1 MRRGIDAYQKPPP
14 SGGYY
19 YSRIGA
25 GPPSSAPSP
34 SSSHRHSS
42 QIPIAY
48 HDMQN
53 NAPQR
58 AGMGPRIDEVTP
70 SYFVEHLA
78 TFAVGRQFGLTFPA
92 DGIRKL
98 KQMEKS
104 SAIWA
109 QPLVLRFRQNGV
121 TVEDENGDLV
131 EQFPLD
137 LIEQPTAHVS
147 NDPRDTYNNILL
159 FIVREDTRNKRS
171 STPTEMHIFQCNR
184 VAATEVADDL
194 QWYMRGQFRKVRP
207 GRRNSGPQAVN
218 VPPEFAQYPTDDLS
232 VQGDTAEVFERDVN
246 TLNRCFD
253 DIERFVARI
262 QSAALAQ
269 RELEQQAHRYR
280 TANRRDKRGG
290 PPPPDPNG
298 ILHMRAQLPIEPEFV
313 DIFRKFKLSFNL
325 LAKLKNHIHEPNAPE
340 LLHFLFTPLTVI
352 LEACHWGL
360 GRNIAPQI
368 VSPLLSLE
376 ARELMQ
382 NCLTSKETDVWMSL
396 GETWRTPP
404 EDWAGPLP
412 APYKPVFI
420 DGFAPYG
427 PPEQLRPPPGP
438 GNYAPAPLH
447 RGESA
452 PPVHYKPHPRD
463 RSVDTAPSTPMN
475 SRTKLRPQRNM
486 SVDNLDL
493 DRLSLERE
501 RLDFERQ
508 KMLERERRLAD
519 EENKIKAERA
529 RLEAER
535 KMIKQESDS
544 VNSSRSKSIYEPP
557 SSQPSPM
564 AGRGLRPVLIP
575 DLGDQSPRQRA
586 FVEDAIG
593 RGSKLVMATFDRVA
607 QNAKEL
613 TVSRG
618 EYLEVLDD
626 AKNWWECRN
635 VHQRVG
641 YVPHTI
647 LSVVPLDQPDMRD
660 TYMAMRDQQSIPNG
674 HVQGSSSKQEEPT
687 YEPAVPTKTYEAGVQ
702 ANVQLVSG
710 PYAPS
715 DSRATTRTEMRSETF
730 NRPASAAET
739 ISQGSVEDYMP
750 QEPENAVQR
759 KPRIAVARRTP
770 ETEAVVSEL
779 LETVGKTQG
788 RVIKKKEQPPCTVFL
803 NENSTP
809 GDVSTWLQEKGFSMR
824 VIELLEGQD
833 GANLFAL
840 NKSSLMKACGKE
852 EGSRLYSQLLV
863 QKKQSN
869 YKTYTNA
876 ELNAILNYRRKH
888 VDVTNEAPGNE
899 PATVAD

>member
-19 YSRIGA
+19 YSRVGA

-34 SSSHRHSS
+34 SSSHRYSS
-42 QIPIAY
+42 QAPIPY
-48 HDMQN
+48 QEMQN
-53 NAPQR
+53 SAR
-58 AGMGPRIDEVTP
+58 MGSRIDDVTP
-70 SYFVEHLA
+70 SYYVEHLA

-98 KQMEKS
+98 KQMEKN

-147 NDPRDTYNNILL
+147 SDPRDTYNNILL

-194 QWYMRGQFRKVRP
+194 QWYIRGQFRKVRP
-207 GRRNSGPQAVN
+207 GRRSSGPAPVH
-218 VPPEFAQYPTDDLS
+218 VPQDFLHYPADEISLH
-232 VQGDTAEVFERDVN
+232 GDNAELFERDVN

-262 QSAALAQ
+262 QSAAFAQ

-280 TANRRDKRGG
+280 TAQRRDKRSG

-298 ILHMRAQLPIEPEFV
+298 ILQMRAQLPIEPEFV

-382 NCLTSKETDVWMSL
+382 NCLTSKESDVWMSL

-404 EDWAGPLP
+404 EDWVGPLP
-412 APYKPVFI
+412 PPYKPVFV

-427 PPEQLRPPPGP
+427 LPEQQRPPPAAA
-438 GNYAPAPLH
+438 YPAPLH

-452 PPVHYKPHPRD
+452 PPVNYRQYPRD
-463 RSVDTAPSTPMN
+463 RSVDT
-475 SRTKLRPQRNM
+475 
-486 SVDNLDL
+486 LDL

-501 RLDFERQ
+501 RLDFEKQ
-508 KMLERERRLAD
+508 KMLERERRLLD
-519 EENKIKAERA
+519 EEKMIKAERA

-544 VNSSRSKSIYEPP
+544 MNSSRSKSIYEPP
-557 SSQPSPM
+557 PSSQASPM
-564 AGRGLRPVLIP
+564 PPRGGRPVILP

-586 FVEDAIG
+586 FVQDAVG
-593 RGSKLVMATFDRVA
+593 RGSKLVVATFDRVA

-647 LSVVPLDQPDMRD
+647 LSVVPLDQTDIRENY
-660 TYMAMRDQQSIPNG
+660 TAIRENHSIPNG
-674 HVQGSSSKQEEPT
+674 HVHGNSPKQERPQSS
-687 YEPAVPTKTYEAGVQ
+687 EAGVQ
-702 ANVQLVSG
+702 TNVHLTSTHPASVSSDSSSVIRDSTSS
-710 PYAPS
+710 PVLQSVSAAPQNYAP
-715 DSRATTRTEMRSETF
+715 TTDVPNYVPHE
-730 NRPASAAET
+730 PANT
-739 ISQGSVEDYMP
+739 
-750 QEPENAVQR
+750 VQP
-759 KPRIAVARRTP
+759 KPRITVVKRTP
-770 ETEAVVSEL
+770 ESQALVTEL
-779 LETVGKTQG
+779 QETVGKSGGQVVRRKAG
-788 RVIKKKEQPPCTVFL
+788 NTVTTKL
-803 NENSTP
+803 NANSTP
-809 GDVSTWLQEKGFSMR
+809 DEVLTWLQEKGFSMR
-824 VIELLEGQD
+824 VIELLDGQD

-840 NKSSLMKACGKE
+840 NKASLIQACGRE

-863 QKKQSN
+863 QKKQSD
-869 YKTYTNA
+869 YRTYSNA
-876 ELNAILNYRRKH
+876 ELKAILNYRRNH
-888 VDVTNEAPGNE
+888 VEVTNEAPDNE
-899 PATVAD
+899 PKIVPI

>member
-1 MRRGIDAYQKPPP
+1 M
-14 SGGYY
+14 GG
-19 YSRIGA
+19 
-25 GPPSSAPSP
+25 
-34 SSSHRHSS
+34 
-42 QIPIAY
+42 
-48 HDMQN
+48 
-53 NAPQR
+53 
-58 AGMGPRIDEVTP
+58 RIDEMTP
-70 SYFVEHLA
+70 SYYVEHLA

-98 KQMEKS
+98 KQMEKN

-109 QPLVLRFRQNGV
+109 QPLVLRFRQSSV

-171 STPTEMHIFQCNR
+171 ATPTEMHIFQCNR

-194 QWYMRGQFRKVRP
+194 QWYIRGQFRKVRN
-207 GRRNSGPQAVN
+207 GRRSSGPAYSHRL
-218 VPPEFAQYPTDDLS
+218 PPDFLQYPTDDSS
-232 VQGDTAEVFERDVN
+232 VHGDTSELFERDVN

-262 QSAALAQ
+262 QSAAFAQ

-280 TANRRDKRGG
+280 TAQRRDKRGG
-290 PPPPDPNG
+290 APPPDPNG
-298 ILHMRAQLPIEPEFV
+298 ILQMRAQLPIEPEFV

-368 VSPLLSLE
+368 VAPLLSLE

-382 NCLTSKETDVWMSL
+382 NCLTSKESDVWMSL

-404 EDWAGPLP
+404 EDWRGPLP
-412 APYKPVFI
+412 QPYRPVFV

-427 PPEQLRPPPGP
+427 IPEQQRFPPSAYPV
-438 GNYAPAPLH
+438 PLH

-452 PPVHYKPHPRD
+452 PPAHYRPSPRD
-463 RSVDTAPSTPMN
+463 RSVDT
-475 SRTKLRPQRNM
+475 
-486 SVDNLDL
+486 LDL

-501 RLDFERQ
+501 RLDFEKQ
-508 KMLERERRLAD
+508 KMLERERRLQD
-519 EENKIKAERA
+519 EE
-529 RLEAER
+529 
-535 KMIKQESDS
+535 KMIKWIFY
-544 VNSSRSKSIYEPP
+544 RSGFFFPLYKCIVTHST
-557 SSQPSPM
+557 SQPVAYPIQI
-564 AGRGLRPVLIP
+564 LFKVILLIRS
-575 DLGDQSPRQRA
+575 LCFYCLFRA

-647 LSVVPLDQPDMRD
+647 LSMVSLDHPDSTEIYVGFLDIKYANGKAESRYVCFSEISNRVHNC
-660 TYMAMRDQQSIPNG
+660 TSIET
-674 HVQGSSSKQEEPT
+674 H
-687 YEPAVPTKTYEAGVQ
+687 A
-702 ANVQLVSG
+702 LV
-710 PYAPS
+710 
-715 DSRATTRTEMRSETF
+715 TELNETF
-730 NRPASAAET
+730 GKKAGQALRKSVSRTPT
-739 ISQGSVEDYMP
+739 IS
-750 QEPENAVQR
+750 
-759 KPRIAVARRTP
+759 IT
-770 ETEAVVSEL
+770 
-779 LETVGKTQG
+779 
-788 RVIKKKEQPPCTVFL
+788 
-803 NENSTP
+803 ENSTP
-809 GDVSTWLQEKGFSMR
+809 EEVSLWLQKKGFSTR
-824 VIELLEGQD
+824 WILEGQD

-840 NKSSLMKACGKE
+840 KKESLIQACGRE
-852 EGSRLYSQLLV
+852 EGTRLYSQLLV
-863 QKKQSN
+863 QKHQSN
-869 YKTYTNA
+869 YRTHSSA
-876 ELNAILNYRRKH
+876 ELNAILNYRRMH
-888 VDVTNEAPGNE
+888 VEVTNETPANE
-899 PATVAD
+899 PATVIGK

>member
-1 MRRGIDAYQKPPP
+1 MRRGNDAYQKPPI

-19 YSRIGA
+19 YSRVGA

-34 SSSHRHSS
+34 SSSHRHPS
-42 QIPIAY
+42 QTHMPY
-48 HDMQN
+48 HDMS
-53 NAPQR
+53 NAAPPR
-58 AGMGPRIDEVTP
+58 SVMGSRIDDVTP
-70 SYFVEHLA
+70 SYYVEHLA

-98 KQMEKS
+98 KQMEKN

-131 EQFPLD
+131 EQFPLN

-147 NDPRDTYNNILL
+147 SDPRDTYNNILL

-171 STPTEMHIFQCNR
+171 ATPTEMHIFQCNR

-194 QWYMRGQFRKVRP
+194 QWYIRGQFKKVRN
-207 GRRNSGPQAVN
+207 GRRNSGPGQPVRL
-218 VPPEFAQYPTDDLS
+218 PSDFLQYPTDDGS
-232 VQGDTAEVFERDVN
+232 FQGDNSELFERDVN

-262 QSAALAQ
+262 QSAAFAQ

-280 TANRRDKRGG
+280 TAMRRDKRNG

-298 ILHMRAQLPIEPEFV
+298 ILQMRAQLPIEPEFV

-382 NCLTSKETDVWMSL
+382 NCLTSKESDVWMSL

-404 EDWAGPLP
+404 EDWVGPLP
-412 APYKPVFI
+412 PPYKPVFV

-427 PPEQLRPPPGP
+427 LPEQQRIPSHSLGYPM
-438 GNYAPAPLH
+438 PLH

-452 PPVHYKPHPRD
+452 PPVQYRPSPRD
-463 RSVDTAPSTPMN
+463 RSVDTAPSTPLN
-475 SRTKLRPQRNM
+475 NRTKGRPQRNM

-508 KMLERERRLAD
+508 KMLERERRLLD
-519 EENKIKAERA
+519 EEKIIKAERA

-535 KMIKQESDS
+535 KLMKHESES
-544 VNSSRSKSIYEPP
+544 MNANRSKSIYEPP
-557 SSQPSPM
+557 PSSQASPM
-564 AGRGLRPVLIP
+564 PARGNLRPVMLP

-593 RGSKLVMATFDRVA
+593 RGGKLVVATFDRVA

-618 EYLEVLDD
+618 EYLEVLEDT
-626 AKNWWECRN
+626 KNWWECRN

-647 LSVVPLDQPDMRD
+647 LSMVPLEPADNRD
-660 TYMAMRDQQSIPNG
+660 VYGSRDNSSMPNG
-674 HVQGSSSKQEEPT
+674 HAHGSSPK
-687 YEPAVPTKTYEAGVQ
+687 PAQSSEAAVQ
-702 ANVQLVSG
+702 ANVYPSNANAHGYRGSIVTLDSLMVSPEPDLVPQYHDRIDEVG
-710 PYAPS
+710 EYVPP
-715 DSRATTRTEMRSETF
+715 TT
-730 NRPASAAET
+730 
-739 ISQGSVEDYMP
+739 V
-750 QEPENAVQR
+750 
-759 KPRIAVARRTP
+759 KPHIAIARRGR
-770 ETEAVVSEL
+770 EDRALVAEL
-779 LETVGKTQG
+779 RETVGKAVG
-788 RVIKKKEQPPCTVFL
+788 EIVRKKEPRPQATIQL
-803 NENSTP
+803 HEGSTAE
-809 GDVSTWLQEKGFSMR
+809 DVLLWLQEKGFSLR

-840 NKSSLMKACGKE
+840 NKATLMQACGKE

-863 QKKQSN
+863 QKNQSN
-869 YKTYTNA
+869 YRTHSSA
-876 ELNAILNYRRKH
+876 ELQAILNYRKKH
-888 VDVTNEAPGNE
+888 VDVTNEADGKNGADGKNE
-899 PATVAD
+899 ADGSEEATAL

>member
-1 MRRGIDAYQKPPP
+1 LFDLM
-14 SGGYY
+14 
-19 YSRIGA
+19 
-25 GPPSSAPSP
+25 
-34 SSSHRHSS
+34 
-42 QIPIAY
+42 
-48 HDMQN
+48 
-53 NAPQR
+53 
-58 AGMGPRIDEVTP
+58 TP
-70 SYFVEHLA
+70 SYYVEHLA

-98 KQMEKS
+98 KQMEKN

-109 QPLVLRFRQNGV
+109 QPLVLRLRQSSV

-159 FIVREDTRNKRS
+159 FIVREDARNKRS
-171 STPTEMHIFQCNR
+171 ATPTEMHIFQCNR

-194 QWYMRGQFRKVRP
+194 QWYIRGQFRKVRN
-207 GRRNSGPQAVN
+207 GRRSSGPAYSHRL
-218 VPPEFAQYPTDDLS
+218 PPDFLQYPTDDSSLH
-232 VQGDTAEVFERDVN
+232 GDTSELFERDVN

-262 QSAALAQ
+262 QSAAFAQ

-280 TANRRDKRGG
+280 TAQRRDKRGG
-290 PPPPDPNG
+290 APPPDPNG
-298 ILHMRAQLPIEPEFV
+298 ILQMRAQLPIEPEFV

-382 NCLTSKETDVWMSL
+382 NCLTSKESDVWMSL

-404 EDWAGPLP
+404 EDWRGPLP
-412 APYKPVFI
+412 QPYRPVFV

-427 PPEQLRPPPGP
+427 LPEQQRLPPSAYPV
-438 GNYAPAPLH
+438 PLH

-452 PPVHYKPHPRD
+452 PPAHYRPSPRD
-463 RSVDTAPSTPMN
+463 RSVDT
-475 SRTKLRPQRNM
+475 
-486 SVDNLDL
+486 LDL

-501 RLDFERQ
+501 RLDFEKQ
-508 KMLERERRLAD
+508 KMLERERRLQD
-519 EENKIKAERA
+519 EE
-529 RLEAER
+529 
-535 KMIKQESDS
+535 KMI
-544 VNSSRSKSIYEPP
+544 N
-557 SSQPSPM
+557 QPV
-564 AGRGLRPVLIP
+564 AYPVKILLIFFI
-575 DLGDQSPRQRA
+575 LSLFYYCLFRA

-647 LSVVPLDQPDMRD
+647 LSMVSLDHPDSTEIYVSVLD
-660 TYMAMRDQQSIPNG
+660 TETPPMAESLSEQRSKPKKERSLSADHSPHVFYVIFQSVKPRYT
-674 HVQGSSSKQEEPT
+674 S
-687 YEPAVPTKTYEAGVQ
+687 
-702 ANVQLVSG
+702 
-710 PYAPS
+710 
-715 DSRATTRTEMRSETF
+715 TETHALMTELNETF
-730 NRPASAAET
+730 GKKAGQALRK
-739 ISQGSVEDYMP
+739 
-750 QEPENAVQR
+750 AVS
-759 KPRIAVARRTP
+759 RTP
-770 ETEAVVSEL
+770 TVSI
-779 LETVGKTQG
+779 T
-788 RVIKKKEQPPCTVFL
+788 
-803 NENSTP
+803 ENSTP
-809 GDVSTWLQEKGFSMR
+809 EEVSLWLQKKGFSPR
-824 VIELLEGQD
+824 VTEILEGQD

-840 NKSSLMKACGKE
+840 NKNSLIQACGRE
-852 EGSRLYSQLLV
+852 EGTRLYSQLLV
-863 QKKQSN
+863 QKRQSN
-869 YKTYTNA
+869 YRTHSSA
-876 ELNAILNYRRKH
+876 ELNAILNYRRMH
-888 VDVTNEAPGNE
+888 VEVTNEAPANE
-899 PATVAD
+899 PATIVGE

>member
-1 MRRGIDAYQKPPP
+1 MRRGNDAYQKVPPAA
-14 SGGYY
+14 GYY
-19 YSRIGA
+19 YSRGGA
-25 GPPSSAPSP
+25 GPPSGAPSP

-42 QIPIAY
+42 QAQMSY
-48 HDMQN
+48 NDYGAA
-53 NAPQR
+53 APPSR
-58 AGMGPRIDEVTP
+58 AMMGSRIDDVTP
-70 SYFVEHLA
+70 SYYVEHLA

-98 KQMEKS
+98 KQMEKN

-131 EQFPLD
+131 EQFPLE

-147 NDPRDTYNNILL
+147 SDPRDTYNNILL

-171 STPTEMHIFQCNR
+171 ATPTEMHIFQCNR

-194 QWYMRGQFRKVRP
+194 QWYIRGQFKKVRN
-207 GRRNSGPQAVN
+207 GRRNSGPSQSHRL
-218 VPPEFAQYPTDDLS
+218 PSDFLQYPTDDS
-232 VQGDTAEVFERDVN
+232 SMHGDNSELFERDVN

-262 QSAALAQ
+262 QSAAFAQ

-280 TANRRDKRGG
+280 TAVRRDKRSG

-298 ILHMRAQLPIEPEFV
+298 ILQMRAQLPIEPEFV

-382 NCLTSKETDVWMSL
+382 NCLTSKESDVWMSL

-404 EDWAGPLP
+404 EDWVGPLP
-412 APYKPVFI
+412 PPYKPVFV

-427 PPEQLRPPPGP
+427 LPEQHRPPPQSS
-438 GNYAPAPLH
+438 YPAPLH

-452 PPVHYKPHPRD
+452 PPVQYRPSPRD
-463 RSVDTAPSTPMN
+463 RSVDT
-475 SRTKLRPQRNM
+475 
-486 SVDNLDL
+486 LDL

-508 KMLERERRLAD
+508 KVMERERRLLD
-519 EENKIKAERA
+519 EEKMIKAERA

-535 KMIKQESDS
+535 KLMKHESES
-544 VNSSRSKSIYEPP
+544 VLNNRSKPIYEPP
-557 SSQPSPM
+557 PSSQASPM
-564 AGRGLRPVLIP
+564 PRRGSNRPVVMP
-575 DLGDQSPRQRA
+575 DLGDQSPRQKA
-586 FVEDAIG
+586 FVQDAIG
-593 RGSKLVMATFDRVA
+593 RGSKLVVATFDRVA

-626 AKNWWECRN
+626 QKNWWECRN

-647 LSVVPLDQPDMRD
+647 LSMVPLEPADSRD
-660 TYMAMRDQQSIPNG
+660 VYGSRDSNQSMPNG
-674 HVQGSSSKQEEPT
+674 HAHAGSPKPGHFS
-687 YEPAVPTKTYEAGVQ
+687 EAGVQ
-702 ANVQLVSG
+702 ANVHLS
-710 PYAPS
+710 PSPAPS
-715 DSRATTRTEMRSETF
+715 VALPTVTPDLAITT
-730 NRPASAAET
+730 P
-739 ISQGSVEDYMP
+739 
-750 QEPENAVQR
+750 EPEYLIQYTEPLPDDDRGYEPPTAN
-759 KPRIAVARRTP
+759 KPKPHIALARRSK
-770 ETEAVVSEL
+770 EDRALVAEL
-779 LETVGKTQG
+779 QNTVGKNSIPLG
-788 RVIKKKEQPPCTVFL
+788 RKKESRQSTIQL
-803 NENSTP
+803 TGESTP
-809 GDVSTWLQEKGFSMR
+809 EEVKLWLEEKGFSLR
-824 VIELLEGQD
+824 VIELLDGQD
-833 GANLFAL
+833 GANLFSL
-840 NKSSLMKACGKE
+840 NKQSLMQACGKE
-852 EGSRLYSQLLV
+852 EGSLLYSKLLV
-863 QKKQSN
+863 QKNQSN
-869 YKTYTNA
+869 YRTHSSA
-876 ELNAILNYRRKH
+876 ELSAILDYRKKF
-888 VDVTNEAPGNE
+888 VDVANESNSNNSSTTASE
-899 PATVAD
+899 RL

>member
-1 MRRGIDAYQKPPP
+1 MMSCPFAVVLTTDSIPHSLQKIEISTPSKAQRICRLEYVRQIPLKRMRRGNDAYQKPPI

-19 YSRIGA
+19 YSRVGA

-34 SSSHRHSS
+34 SSSHRHPS
-42 QIPIAY
+42 QTHMPY
-48 HDMQN
+48 HDMS
-53 NAPQR
+53 NAAPPR
-58 AGMGPRIDEVTP
+58 SVMGSRIDDVTP
-70 SYFVEHLA
+70 SYYVEHLA

-98 KQMEKS
+98 KQMEKN

-121 TVEDENGDLV
+121 TDLV
-131 EQFPLD
+131 EQFPLN

-147 NDPRDTYNNILL
+147 SDPRDTYNNILL

-171 STPTEMHIFQCNR
+171 ATPTEMHIFQCNR

-194 QWYMRGQFRKVRP
+194 QWYIRGQFKKVRN
-207 GRRNSGPQAVN
+207 GRRNSGPGQPCNRVAATEVADDLQWYIRGQFKKVRN
-218 VPPEFAQYPTDDLS
+218 GRRNSGPGQPVRLPSDFLQYPTDDGS
-232 VQGDTAEVFERDVN
+232 FQGDNSELFERDVN

-262 QSAALAQ
+262 QSAAFAQ

-280 TANRRDKRGG
+280 TAMRRDKRNG

-298 ILHMRAQLPIEPEFV
+298 ILQMRAQLPIEPEFV

-360 GRNIAPQI
+360 GRNIAPQVALPFDDRKNLTTYRFDINDLFQI

-382 NCLTSKETDVWMSL
+382 NCLTSKESDVWMSL

-404 EDWAGPLP
+404 EDWVGPLP
-412 APYKPVFI
+412 PPYKPVFV

-427 PPEQLRPPPGP
+427 LPEQQRIPSHSLGYPM
-438 GNYAPAPLH
+438 PLH

-452 PPVHYKPHPRD
+452 PPVQYRPSPRD
-463 RSVDTAPSTPMN
+463 RSVDTAHRYRTAMRRDKRNGPPPPDPNGILQMRAQLPIEPEFVDIFRKFKLSFNLLAPSTPLN
-475 SRTKLRPQRNM
+475 NRTKGRPQRNM

-508 KMLERERRLAD
+508 KMLERERRLLD
-519 EENKIKAERA
+519 EEKIIKAERA

-535 KMIKQESDS
+535 KLMKHESES
-544 VNSSRSKSIYEPP
+544 MNANRSKSIYEPP
-557 SSQPSPM
+557 PSSQASPM
-564 AGRGLRPVLIP
+564 PARGNLRPVMLP

-593 RGSKLVMATFDRVA
+593 RGGKLVVATFDRVAQNAKELTVSRGEYLEDAIGRGGKLVVATFDRVA

-618 EYLEVLDD
+618 EYLEVLEDT
-626 AKNWWECRN
+626 KNWWECRN

-647 LSVVPLDQPDMRD
+647 LSMVPLEPADNRD
-660 TYMAMRDQQSIPNG
+660 VYGSRDNSSMPNG
-674 HVQGSSSKQEEPT
+674 HAHGSSPKPGML
-687 YEPAVPTKTYEAGVQ
+687 PDDAP
-702 ANVQLVSG
+702 
-710 PYAPS
+710 PYVKE
-715 DSRATTRTEMRSETF
+715 R
-730 NRPASAAET
+730 
-739 ISQGSVEDYMP
+739 
-750 QEPENAVQR
+750 
-759 KPRIAVARRTP
+759 
-770 ETEAVVSEL
+770 
-779 LETVGKTQG
+779 QG
-788 RVIKKKEQPPCTVFL
+788 RRGEFRY
-803 NENSTP
+803 
-809 GDVSTWLQEKGFSMR
+809 F
-824 VIELLEGQD
+824 
-833 GANLFAL
+833 
-840 NKSSLMKACGKE
+840 
-852 EGSRLYSQLLV
+852 
-863 QKKQSN
+863 
-869 YKTYTNA
+869 
-876 ELNAILNYRRKH
+876 
-888 VDVTNEAPGNE
+888 
-899 PATVAD
+899 

>member
-1 MRRGIDAYQKPPP
+1 MSSFSRPPP
-14 SGGYY
+14 PGGYY
-19 YSRIGA
+19 YSRVGA

-34 SSSHRHSS
+34 SSSHRHAS
-42 QIPIAY
+42 QAPLPY
-48 HDMQN
+48 HDMPN
-53 NAPQR
+53 SGTHR
-58 AGMGPRIDEVTP
+58 SGMGSRIDDVTP
-70 SYFVEHLA
+70 SYYVEHLA

-98 KQMEKS
+98 KQMEKN

-131 EQFPLD
+131 EQFPLE

-147 NDPRDTYNNILL
+147 SDPRDTYNNILL
-159 FIVREDTRNKRS
+159 FIVREDTRSKRS

-194 QWYMRGQFRKVRP
+194 QWYIRGQFRKVRP
-207 GRRNSGPQAVN
+207 GRRNSGPAQVY
-218 VPPEFAQYPTDDLS
+218 VPPEFLQYPTDEVS
-232 VQGDTAEVFERDVN
+232 MHGDNAELFERDVN

-262 QSAALAQ
+262 QSAAFAQ

-280 TANRRDKRGG
+280 TAQRRDKRSG

-298 ILHMRAQLPIEPEFV
+298 ILQMRAQLPIEPEFV

-382 NCLTSKETDVWMSL
+382 NCLTSKESDVWMSL

-412 APYKPVFI
+412 PPYRPVFV

-427 PPEQLRPPPGP
+427 LPEQQRPPPAA
-438 GNYAPAPLH
+438 YPAPLH

-452 PPVHYKPHPRD
+452 PPVHYKPYPRD
-463 RSVDTAPSTPMN
+463 RSVDTAPSTPLN
-475 SRTKLRPQRNM
+475 SRTKARPQRNM

-508 KMLERERRLAD
+508 KMLERERRLLD
-519 EENKIKAERA
+519 EEKMIKAERA

-557 SSQPSPM
+557 PSSQASPM
-564 AGRGLRPVLIP
+564 PSRGGRPVIIP

-586 FVEDAIG
+586 FVQDAIG

-647 LSVVPLDQPDMRD
+647 LSMVPMDQLDVRD
-660 TYMAMRDQQSIPNG
+660 SYTSVRDNHSIPNG
-674 HVQGSSSKQEEPT
+674 HVHGSSPKQGMLPDDA
-687 YEPAVPTKTYEAGVQ
+687 P
-702 ANVQLVSG
+702 
-710 PYAPS
+710 PYVKE
-715 DSRATTRTEMRSETF
+715 R
-730 NRPASAAET
+730 
-739 ISQGSVEDYMP
+739 
-750 QEPENAVQR
+750 
-759 KPRIAVARRTP
+759 
-770 ETEAVVSEL
+770 
-779 LETVGKTQG
+779 QG
-788 RVIKKKEQPPCTVFL
+788 RRGEFRY
-803 NENSTP
+803 
-809 GDVSTWLQEKGFSMR
+809 F
-824 VIELLEGQD
+824 
-833 GANLFAL
+833 
-840 NKSSLMKACGKE
+840 
-852 EGSRLYSQLLV
+852 
-863 QKKQSN
+863 
-869 YKTYTNA
+869 
-876 ELNAILNYRRKH
+876 
-888 VDVTNEAPGNE
+888 
-899 PATVAD
+899 